1 MSSVPRKT
9 STRRISREEETR
21 AGRRVADAEIEK
33 HKSGS
38 RQAIKGGG
46 DSGEIF
52 LEQFVVQTRRAAE

>member
-1 MSSVPRKT
+1 MW
-9 STRRISREEETR
+9 RISREEETR

-38 RQAIKGGG
+38 RRAIKGGG